1 LKIKG
6 PICKVDHSTI
16 EKNVQESVESK
27 TDLIKLNFK
36 VKEEVET
43 EIEEENVQKIEEI
56 EIKEEKIEE
65 IQETVTPTETEK
77 KEKKEIVKK
86 NSPGVFKGVL
96 NVIIIIHLILLQ
108 IILIKK
114 FA

>member
-1 LKIKG
+1 
-6 PICKVDHSTI
+6 
-16 EKNVQESVESK
+16 
-27 TDLIKLNFK
+27 LIKLNFK
-36 VKEEVET
+36 VKEEEEE
-43 EIEEENVQKIEEI
+43 EIEIKEEKIEKIEEI

-65 IQETVTPTETEK
+65 SIAPIETETRSEK
-77 KEKKEIVKK
+77 KEKEVVKK

-96 NVIIIIHLILLQ
+96 NVIIIVHLILLQ